1 MQMFREERLV
11 RMWSCLVAVVLI
23 GGLTACGRGQSGAND
38 TADGVSSVT
47 SGTTIVRI
55 DARGGSIGAPLA
67 GVGRFDVDGVD
78 ITVPASLV
86 VSEANLFF
94 PNADIV
100 WRADPLGDRYAQVKS
115 VLEEGFAAGVAAMDS
130 GPKAVVAIRL
140 ERFHALTEKARF
152 SVGGVH
158 DIVVVMMVKDASTG
172 EVLEGPRRVEV
183 AIRASGGDK
192 AIAEDA
198 AGNTQRVVIVA
209 GLAEAIRRHLAL
221 VPVGIE
227 TKRKG
232 LFRGLSLKRGTQ

>member
-1 MQMFREERLV
+1 MVREERLV
-11 RMWSCLVAVVLI
+11 KMWSCLVAIALI
-23 GGLTACGRGQSGAND
+23 AGLTACGRGQTGAA
-38 TADGVSSVT
+38 ADGLSSVT
-47 SGTTIVRI
+47 SGATIVRI

-67 GVGRFDVDGVD
+67 GIGRYDVDGLE

-86 VSEANLFF
+86 VSEANLFY
-94 PNADIV
+94 PKADIV
-100 WRADPLGDRYAQVKS
+100 WRADPVGDRYAQVKS
-115 VLEEGFAAGVAAMDS
+115 VLEEGFAAGVAGMDS
-130 GPKAVVAIRL
+130 GPKVVVAISL

-158 DIVVVMMVKDASTG
+158 DIIVVLMVKDATTG
-172 EVLEGPRRVEV
+172 QILEGPRRVEV

-198 AGNTQRVVIVA
+198 AGNTQRAVIVA
-209 GLAEAIRRHLAL
+209 GLAEAIRRQLAL